1 MYITPPV
8 NSHYPN
14 FSKKPSAI
22 SYCSHYLILSKNP
35 INLHYPTFSKNP
47 FPIDPHYPT
56 FSKNPFAIDLQFY
69 LVIHSPFLILKIPS
83 PLILKIQSSPQI
95 YLPMIIFIILYFP
108 QIHYPHYPTY
118 PIFPKINPINS
129 HYSNFSKNPFSSLFN
144 LF

>member
-47 FPIDPHYPT
+47 F
-56 FSKNPFAIDLQFY
+56 AIDLQFY

-83 PLILKIQSSPQI
+83 PLILKIQSSLQI

-118 PIFPKINPINS
+118 PIFPKINLIS
-129 HYSNFSKNPFSSLFN
+129 QAFSKIHLQFILII
-144 LF
+144 